1 MDDSLFPP
9 EWKDVVFNKGN
20 LLPVYIYIKGTQE
33 NPCYF
38 DEELSNEDND
48 DEEMKD
54 NKIDEKNK
62 ENIPDNEPP
71 KTPASNKD
79 V

>member
-1 MDDSLFPP
+1 
-9 EWKDVVFNKGN
+9 
-20 LLPVYIYIKGTQE
+20 
-33 NPCYF
+33 
-38 DEELSNEDND
+38 
-48 DEEMKD
+48 MKD